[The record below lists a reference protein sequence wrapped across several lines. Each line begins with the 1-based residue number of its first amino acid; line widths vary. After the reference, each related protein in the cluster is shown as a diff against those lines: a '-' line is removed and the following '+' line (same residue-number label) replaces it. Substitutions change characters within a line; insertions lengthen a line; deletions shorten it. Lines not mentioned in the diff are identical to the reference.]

1 VILPTELAT
10 MTRIKLKLPC
20 ATRNP
25 ANGITNSEG
34 TGTTMLSSII
44 RKNIPAY
51 PRRDTVES
59 AKPPIAARISD
70 SIDMS
75 RGRKSTGP
83 IYIWFSNRSYKF

>member
-1 VILPTELAT
+1 MLPRVLAT

-25 ANGITNSEG
+25 ANGITSSEG
-34 TGTTMLSSII
+34 TGTTMLSSIM

-51 PRRDTVES
+51 PRRDIVES

-70 SIDMS
+70 RIDMS
-75 RGRKSTGP
+75 RWRKSIGP
-83 IYIWFSNRSYKF
+83 IYTSFSNRSYKF